1 MRRRG
6 DGVGWGRE
14 SLPEVRSETK
24 KLLPL
29 LIIDDVRV
37 VLDLQE
43 GNRRRAVV
51 QLRFIK
57 IRMKPHV
64 EAVAVLV
71 IASSG
76 FSALVF
82 SAQEAG
88 HGRDQFG
95 SDNNHSTFV
104 LC

>member
-1 MRRRG
+1 MR
-6 DGVGWGRE
+6 GVC
-14 SLPEVRSETK
+14 TK

-29 LIIDDVRV
+29 FIDVRRV

-43 GNRRRAVV
+43 GNGRRAVDQV
-51 QLRFIK
+51 RFNN
-57 IRMKPHV
+57 IRVKPHV